1 MKAKIGKVSGTDRGG
16 VMKNIIAC
24 SILVF
29 LLLLIIKPSS
39 EGIRGDLNNNG
50 EIDLAEAKYAWQVAR
65 GAYANIPMSC
75 VLVGKGPWKDGKIY
89 QLCDVV
95 QYKGADYA
103 CNRTHTSRKGSKEP
117 SHPTYWTLLDVNKPV
132 RYT

>member
-1 MKAKIGKVSGTDRGG
+1 LSIGT
-16 VMKNIIAC
+16 
-24 SILVF
+24 SIG
-29 LLLLIIKPSS
+29 
-39 EGIRGDLNNNG
+39 GIRGDLNNNG

-65 GAYANIPMSC
+65 GAYAKIPMSC
-75 VLVGKGPWKDGKIY
+75 VLVGKGSWTDGKIY

-103 CNRTHTSRKGSKEP
+103 CIQSHTSKTGSKEP
-117 SHPTYWTLLDVNKPV
+117 FQPTYWTLLDVKKPV